1 MELNDKIIDDL
12 SMGEVILF
20 RDKDQILEFDI
31 KKYIV
36 KVLENL
42 KDNLIYK
49 SWGNCNFKY
58 IEDFNFIYSSDV
70 LRKEF
75 YQYIKNIIQSPYIKK
90 IYRNTETRFFDNY
103 LFDTNEIIDEII
115 KFIHFVPI
123 PFDDVFGYS
132 DKGTLDIYI
141 TIYDNNDDSL
151 YLLGKLLAN
160 ANDICYEIFHISSV
174 YHIMNSDNK
183 KFSDFYS
190 NVLSQKK
197 KEYVTGQK
205 IF

>member
-42 KDNLIYK
+42 NDNLIYK

-75 YQYIKNIIQSPYIKK
+75 YQYIKKIIQFPYIKE
-90 IYRNTETRFFDNY
+90 IYKNTETDFLIIIY
-103 LFDTNEIIDEII
+103 LIQ
-115 KFIHFVPI
+115 
-123 PFDDVFGYS
+123 
-132 DKGTLDIYI
+132 
-141 TIYDNNDDSL
+141 
-151 YLLGKLLAN
+151 
-160 ANDICYEIFHISSV
+160 
-174 YHIMNSDNK
+174 MR
-183 KFSDFYS
+183 
-190 NVLSQKK
+190 
-197 KEYVTGQK
+197 
-205 IF
+205 